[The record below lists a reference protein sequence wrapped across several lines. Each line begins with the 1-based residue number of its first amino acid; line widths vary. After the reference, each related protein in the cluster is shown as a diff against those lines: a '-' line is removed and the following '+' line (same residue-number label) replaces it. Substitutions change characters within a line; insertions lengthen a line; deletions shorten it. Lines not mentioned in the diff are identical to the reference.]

1 MMHNK
6 NITYSTG
13 EFAAHFGIKKD
24 TLLYYDKIGLF
35 SPAGIKDNG
44 YRYYTAS
51 QIAPF
56 RTLLSFRGLNLSI
69 KTLRDY
75 FQDPSPAKLSAIS
88 AQQLER
94 LKSEMEKLTQIQNH
108 LTQISQSLQEAL
120 NAEYDKT
127 QIRQLLPTYL
137 ICSKQMN
144 DAQETSEQQWEETQD
159 SFILNSD
166 LSGITRIH
174 SIITE
179 SDLKSGNFDR
189 IHCLYTESSI
199 PTEHLREGGTYA
211 VYYHKGS
218 YKNVKFAYRKMLS
231 QIELL
236 GYVPV
241 GDAYE
246 EYLIAETATKKE
258 EDYVT
263 KIMVRI
269 QRI

>member
-211 VYYHKGS
+211 VYYHKGP
-218 YKNVKFAYRKMLS
+218 YKNVKFAYHKMLS